1 MPPIVIS
8 GIRGRNGTDNALM
21 LPDWA
26 CSEAYNVD
34 FDGTH
39 VASRRG
45 GSIALATTFA
55 SGGPFVGPVGSLL
68 THVPGTAEAEA
79 ELWGFDAGSTVVG
92 RLAGQI
98 TWRQAAAIDAHTDS
112 INVTGASLG
121 GFFWLTYN
129 SAVNRSQVW
138 DTSLLRRRGFAT
150 PGTPTR
156 ATLGGAGN
164 TFTRFYRVRWVSIV
178 GADRVRQSEPSP
190 SVTLTITDDSGI
202 RVTRPT
208 AASEGETHWDV
219 EYADSDAG
227 PWYVAGTVVIATTTY
242 DDTEATIDT
251 TNDLSA
257 VEGDHMPPPSW
268 KINVKSGARLLC
280 AGCWETSAGSSFVPL
295 NNEVYWTPVLGESD
309 IGDLERQ
316 PISYRVAL
324 DHPVTAISE
333 AINGNHWVFGYR
345 GMSSLTPAGSGESA
359 YSRFTERLDLG
370 CLRQQAQVIGDD
382 EFGQSALYFLS
393 HRGPYRITSR
403 GMQYLGRDIEDVW
416 DTVNLD
422 AASVTATMSYDAD
435 EHCIYVWL
443 ATETDTYPDAR
454 LRFFTQLGHADGDE
468 VRGGWVRDTGHATV
482 GNVVAATAFA
492 STVGTL
498 MSARRS
504 VYTSYSVAL
513 GIFKTNIGTDD
524 NGNDFKAYVETK
536 EYSPAGLGQNCSLG
550 EMHIVA
556 EAGTNALAHVT
567 FLTDFGR
574 QSLEAELISLAP
586 EYAETSVQKPI
597 KGQQVSDIGT
607 IRFKIGDATETDP
620 GFGTIAALFVPFTPG
635 SRR

>member
-1 MPPIVIS
+1 MPPIVVS

-39 VASRRG
+39 LAIRRG
-45 GSIALATTFA
+45 GSEELSTTFS
-55 SGGPFVGPVGSLL
+55 SGTPFTGPIGSLL
-68 THVPGTAEAEA
+68 THVPGEVESAA
-79 ELWGFDAGSTVVG
+79 ELWGFDANSTTVG
-92 RLAGQI
+92 RLAGQT
-98 TWRQAAAIDAHTDS
+98 TWRQAAAIDAHTNS
-112 INVTGASLG
+112 IDVTGASLG
-121 GFFWLTYN
+121 GWFWLTYN

-138 DTSLLRRRGFAT
+138 DGTSIRRRGLAT
-150 PGTPTR
+150 PNAPTR
-156 ATLGGAGN
+156 ATLGGAGLS
-164 TFTRFYRVRWVSIV
+164 FTRFYRVRWVHIN
-178 GADRVRQSEPSP
+178 DTRVRISEPSA

-202 RVTRPT
+202 RITRPT

-219 EYADSDAG
+219 EYADADAG
-227 PWYVAGTVVIATTTY
+227 PWYVAATKAIATTTH

-251 TNDLSA
+251 TNDLA
-257 VEGDHMPPPSW
+257 PVDGDNMPPPSW

-280 AGCWETSAGSSFVPL
+280 AGCWEVTAGSSFVPL
-295 NNEVYWTPVLGESD
+295 NNEVYWTPVIGETD

-316 PISYRVAL
+316 PINYRVAC
-324 DHPVTAISE
+324 DHPVNAISE

-345 GMSSLTPAGSGESA
+345 GMTSLTPAGGGESA

-403 GMQYLGRDIEDVW
+403 GMQYLGKDIEDIW

-422 AASVTATMSYDAD
+422 AAAVTAVMSYDAD
-435 EHCIYVWL
+435 EHSIYVWL
-443 ATETDTYPDAR
+443 ATGSDTYPDAR
-454 LRFFTQLGHADGDE
+454 LRFFTQLGQADGDE
-468 VRGGWVRDTGHATV
+468 VRGGWVRDTGHASVT
-482 GNVVAATAFA
+482 NVAAATAFA
-492 STVGTL
+492 STVGTS

-504 VYTSYSVAL
+504 VYFSYSVAL
-513 GIFKTNIGTDD
+513 GVFKANVGTDD
-524 NGNDFKAYVETK
+524 DGNNFQAYIETK

-550 EMHIVA
+550 EMHLVA

-567 FLTDFGR
+567 FLPDFGR

-607 IRFKIGDATETDP
+607 VRFKIGDPAETDP
-620 GFGTIAALFVPFTPG
+620 GFGVIAAMLVPFEPG
-635 SRR
+635 SPR